1 MTRVVCPRCGF
12 VQDNG
17 VECGRCGIIFDRY
30 REWKRAVREPFPGM
44 GSGRRVWRAMRWL
57 GAVIAL
63 AAVVLVLWDSSPP
76 ESSTNLEAIKS
87 AQVKIIEHQRKI
99 DVRQPHS
106 LVLDQSEVN
115 GWLATHLVF
124 SHEGSN
130 PPGSEV
136 AAAAAEFG
144 QEMKQVRSNVR
155 DVKVE
160 LLDDGLRA
168 HVLFDL
174 YGMGLTLVLQGRLAA
189 DEGYLHFDPVSGRM
203 GMLPLPQ
210 ATLRSAVRRLF
221 ESPQNREKFRLPPE
235 IRDIGV
241 RQGKLVVTT
250 R

>member
-12 VQDNG
+12 VQDNR

-30 REWKRAVREPFPGM
+30 REWKRAVREPSPGA
-44 GSGRRVWRAMRWL
+44 GSRATAWKAARWL
-57 GAVIAL
+57 GGMIAVT
-63 AAVVLVLWDSSPP
+63 AVVLVLWDSSPP
-76 ESSTNLEAIKS
+76 ETSINPEAIKS

-99 DVRQPHS
+99 DARKPHS
-106 LVLDQSEVN
+106 LVLDQPEVN

-124 SHEGSN
+124 SHEASD

-136 AAAAAEFG
+136 AAAAADFD

-155 DVKVE
+155 DVKLE
-160 LLDDGLRA
+160 LLDDSLRA

-174 YGMGLTLVLQGRLAA
+174 YGMGLTLVLHGRLVA
-189 DEGYLHFDPVSGRM
+189 DGGYLRFEPLDGRL

-221 ESPQNREKFRLPPE
+221 ESPQNREKFHLAPE

>member
-12 VQDNG
+12 VQDNK
-17 VECGRCGIIFDRY
+17 VECGRCGIIFERY
-30 REWKRAVREPFPGM
+30 REWTRAAHEPSRGA
-44 GSGRRVWRAMRWL
+44 GSGRGIWKAARWIGAAMAVV
-57 GAVIAL
+57 AVI
-63 AAVVLVLWDSSPP
+63 LVLWDSSPP
-76 ESSTNLEAIKS
+76 ESATNPEAIKS

-99 DVRQPHS
+99 DARKPHA
-106 LVLDQSEVN
+106 LVLDQAEVN

-124 SHEGSN
+124 SHEESN

-136 AAAAAEFG
+136 AAAASEFDR
-144 QEMKQVRSNVR
+144 EMTQVRSNVR

-160 LLDDGLRA
+160 LLDDSLRA
-168 HVLFDL
+168 RVLFNL
-174 YGMGLTLVLQGRLAA
+174 YGMGLTLVLQGRLGA
-189 DEGYLHFDPVSGRM
+189 DGGYLRFEPESGRM

-210 ATLRSAVRRLF
+210 ATLRSAVRRLV

-241 RQGKLVVTT
+241 RQGKLVVST

>member
-12 VQDNG
+12 VQDSG

-30 REWKRAVREPFPGM
+30 KEWKRAVREPFPGG
-44 GSGRRVWRAMRWL
+44 GSGRRVWGVARWVG
-57 GAVIAL
+57 GAIAV

-76 ESSTNLEAIKS
+76 ESSANPEAIKS
-87 AQVKIIEHQRKI
+87 AQVKIIEHQRRI
-99 DVRQPHS
+99 DARQPHS
-106 LVLDQSEVN
+106 LVLDQPEVN

-124 SHEGSN
+124 SHETSS

-160 LLDDGLRA
+160 LLEDGLRA

-189 DEGYLHFDPVSGRM
+189 EDGYLRFEPLSGRI

-210 ATLRSAVRRLF
+210 ATLRGAVRRLF

-241 RQGKLVVTT
+241 HQGKLVVAT